1 MKTINKKICIN
12 CKRPYKTTGKMFCS
26 LSCRDEYKN
35 KNSNSHIK
43 IKCSFCN
50 KEFSLSKSKYKR
62 KIKTQKALFCS
73 RKCNTESQKV
83 KKPIEQ
89 LQRKEMI
96 CLYCNKPFFV
106 KPHLTKTRKYCSPKC
121 SSEHKKN
128 RLIIKCKQ
136 CNKEFEV
143 NKGVFRY
150 KKKCGIKN
158 LFCSNICQSKYQ
170 ETGVNDL
177 LDCVCSYC
185 NTPIKRQRRLLELT
199 NTHFCNRHCQGNYY
213 SKYLGRDNRSLLEKK
228 IESYLIDDYP
238 KLDIIFGDRQQCYT
252 LELDIYIPELNLAFE
267 INGPI
272 HYKPI
277 YGNNALDKIQKNDAK
292 KIKICKTKGIKLI
305 IIDDVLD
312 YYNDNSEYIYSNKIK
327 PIIDNQILKSNI
339 QNIHKPTLGV
349 INCAATK
356 KTFKCR
362 ASEMYDNSRLFRT
375 MRDYCIRNYD
385 EYVILS
391 AYYGVLYPDAV
402 IEPYKDTVMFVPNDL
417 LHSGK
422 EYHAL
427 TTAEKKQWAKNVVDD
442 IDWDK
447 YTEINFHCG
456 GYYIEHILPLLEE
469 RKIQKKES
477 IIVHSMKKGISN
489 TINNYKE

>member
-1 MKTINKKICIN
+1 MKRRKYTNEFVNEVLKSVKEIGINPTCRKYNISKSTLNTWRFPERNKKY
-12 CKRPYKTTGKMFCS
+12 CKKRYEQNREKRLEYRANYYK
-26 LSCRDEYKN
+26 KN
-35 KNSNSHIK
+35 KKECIK
-43 IKCSFCN
+43 KQIEYHKTHPEVQ
-50 KEFSLSKSKYKR
+50 KRWYDTHKSQLREYMREYEMERKKIDPQYKLGFTLR
-62 KIKTQKALFCS
+62 HRVRTAL
-73 RKCNTESQKV
+73 
-83 KKPIEQ
+83 
-89 LQRKEMI
+89 
-96 CLYCNKPFFV
+96 
-106 KPHLTKTRKYCSPKC
+106 
-121 SSEHKKN
+121 
-128 RLIIKCKQ
+128 KQ
-136 CNKEFEV
+136 C
-143 NKGVFRY
+143 GL
-150 KKKCGIKN
+150 KK
-158 LFCSNICQSKYQ
+158 
-170 ETGVNDL
+170 D
-177 LDCVCSYC
+177 
-185 NTPIKRQRRLLELT
+185 
-199 NTHFCNRHCQGNYY
+199 
-213 SKYLGRDNRSLLEKK
+213 
-228 IESYLIDDYP
+228 
-238 KLDIIFGDRQQCYT
+238 
-252 LELDIYIPELNLAFE
+252 
-267 INGPI
+267 
-272 HYKPI
+272 
-277 YGNNALDKIQKNDAK
+277 K
-292 KIKICKTKGIKLI
+292 KIKELTGCSINHLKTHLESQFQEGMNWDNHGKWH
-305 IIDDVLD
+305 IDHIRPCSSFNLLD
-312 YYNDNSEYIYSNKIK
+312 PKEQQKCFHYTNLQPLWATDNLKKRNKY
-327 PIIDNQILKSNI
+327 
-339 QNIHKPTLGV
+339 TLGV